1 MTQRMTESGPGAAV
15 ELLTI
20 GNELLLGE
28 TVDHNAA
35 WLGRTLAQNGFRVIR
50 STTVGDDEAAIR
62 DALDRAL
69 DRTATVLCTGGLGP
83 THDDVTRAAVAAY
96 FGRPLVIDPDLL
108 ASIRDRFTAR
118 GFDMPEINR
127 VQAEV
132 PAGATVLPN
141 RRGTAPGI
149 AIEDDDGR
157 LAVLLPGVPTELHTI
172 VHEHLLSF
180 LLARAPVRAK
190 PIRHRVVRTTGV
202 PESTLSERIAPLIP
216 SLEPL
221 SLASLPSAAGVDL
234 RLTSWGALAADEVDA
249 ALDRAAKTIEERI
262 GAYVYGR
269 DQQDLADVI
278 AHTLSERRLTLA
290 LAESCTGG
298 LVAKRLTDVPG
309 ASAFLVAGLVPY
321 ADQAKERL
329 LGVRRSTLE
338 QHGAVSEQ
346 TAREMARGARATA
359 NTDAAVAITGIA
371 GPTGGTPAKPVGT
384 VWIAADVNDYTEAR
398 HYLLP
403 GDREEIRERTAQA
416 AFALL
421 WSLIRDGQGW
431 TSTPEPAS
439 F

>member
-1 MTQRMTESGPGAAV
+1 MTQPITERRPGAAV

-20 GNELLLGE
+20 GDELLLGE

-50 STTVGDDEAAIR
+50 RTTVGDDEAAIR
-62 DALDRAL
+62 DALGHAL
-69 DRTATVLCTGGLGP
+69 DRTGTVLCTGGLGP
-83 THDDVTRAAVAAY
+83 THDDVTRQAVAAS
-96 FGRPLVIDPDLL
+96 FDRPLVVDPDLL

-118 GFDMPEINR
+118 GLDMPDINR

-157 LAVLLPGVPTELHTI
+157 LTVLLPGVPAELHTI
-172 VHEHLLSF
+172 VDEHLLP
-180 LLARAPVRAK
+180 LLLNRAPVRAK

-202 PESTLSERIAPLIP
+202 PESTLSERIAALIP

-234 RLTSWGALAADEVDA
+234 RLTSWGALAADDVDA
-249 ALDRAAKTIEERI
+249 ALDRAAETLEERI

-269 DQQDLADVI
+269 DRQDLTDLI

-298 LVAKRLTDVPG
+298 LVAKRLTDIPG
-309 ASAFLVAGLVPY
+309 ASAFLIAALVPY

-329 LGVRRSTLE
+329 LGVQRSTLE

-346 TAREMARGARATA
+346 TACEMARGARATA
-359 NTDAAVAITGIA
+359 HTDVAIAITGIA
-371 GPTGGTPAKPVGT
+371 GPAGGTAAKPVGT
-384 VWIAADVNDYTEAR
+384 VWIAVDFDDQTEAR
-398 HYLLP
+398 HYFLP
-403 GDREEIRERTAQA
+403 GDREEIRERAAQA
-416 AFALL
+416 ALALL
-421 WSLIRDGQGW
+421 WSLLRAEQ
-431 TSTPEPAS
+431 S
-439 F
+439 

>member
-1 MTQRMTESGPGAAV
+1 MTEETTERGLRATV

-35 WLGRTLAQNGFRVIR
+35 WLGRTLARNGFRVIR
-50 STTVGDDEAAIR
+50 RTTVGDDEAAIR
-62 DALDRAL
+62 DALDRGL
-69 DRTATVLCTGGLGP
+69 RRTGTVLCTGGLGP
-83 THDDVTRAAVAAY
+83 THDDVTRQAVAAH
-96 FGRPLVIDPDLL
+96 FDRPLVIDPDLL

-132 PAGATVLPN
+132 PADATVLPN

-157 LAVLLPGVPTELHTI
+157 LAILLPGVPAELHTI
-172 VHEHLLSF
+172 VDEHLLPF
-180 LLARAPVRAK
+180 LLARVPQRAK
-190 PIRHRVVRTTGV
+190 PIRHRVVRTTGI

-221 SLASLPSAAGVDL
+221 SLASLPAAVGVDL
-234 RLTSWGALAADEVDA
+234 RLTSWGALAADDVDA
-249 ALDRAAKTIEERI
+249 ALDRAAKTLEERI
-262 GAYVYGR
+262 GPYVYGR
-269 DQQDLADVI
+269 DQQDLAHAAADL
-278 AHTLSERRLTLA
+278 LSERRLTLA

-298 LVAKRLTDVPG
+298 LVAKRLTDIPG
-309 ASAFLVAGLVPY
+309 ASAFLIAALVPY
-321 ADQAKERL
+321 ADRAKEKL

-359 NTDAAVAITGIA
+359 NTDAAIAITGIA
-371 GPTGGTPAKPVGT
+371 GPTGGTSEKPVGT
-384 VWIAADVNDYTEAR
+384 VWIAIEIGDQAEAT
-398 HYLLP
+398 HYVFP

-416 AFALL
+416 ALASL
-421 WSLIRDGQGW
+421 WSILR
-431 TSTPEPAS
+431 TRLT
-439 F
+439 